1 MIKIPNGS
9 LRADDSA
16 AAAKRKKLRDAL
28 LNGNTVIVNTGE
40 VKAQSE
46 AKPREINQVIPE
58 GKLAFHW
65 YEDNEALLDA
75 EMEAMDKHYP
85 QFKLSKN
92 DDGRLYWVGELNN
105 ITGEN
110 SKWHL
115 QVIYDND
122 HPNNNSY
129 GGSVKIYPIKPVL
142 EDMQKQIGESIPH
155 ILSDSEG
162 YLYICTARKED
173 VRVGSTTTTA
183 AASLA
188 WAAKWIAAF
197 ELWLAGD
204 LTTNEFE
211 SHLV

>member
-9 LRADDSA
+9 LRGDTSD
-16 AAAKRKKLRDAL
+16 AAKRKKLRDAIL
-28 LNGNTVIVNTGE
+28 KGKTVIVNTGE
-40 VKAQSE
+40 VKALSE

-58 GKLAFHW
+58 GKLAFYW
-65 YEDNEALLDA
+65 YDDNEALLDA
-75 EMEAMDKHYP
+75 EMEAMNKHYP

-92 DDGRLYWVGELNN
+92 DDGRLYWVGELKN
-105 ITGEN
+105 ITGNN
-110 SKWHL
+110 SAWHL

-129 GGSVKIYPIKPVL
+129 GGSVKIYPLAPVL
-142 EDMQKQIGESIPH
+142 EELREDVGKDIPH
-155 ILSDSEG
+155 ILNDSEG
-162 YLYICTARKED
+162 YMYICTARPED
-173 VRVGSTTTTA
+173 VRVGTTTTTA

-188 WAAKWIAAF
+188 WATKWIAAC

-211 SHLV
+211 SHLI

>member
-1 MIKIPNGS
+1 MIKIPNGKLLS
-9 LRADDSA
+9 HDDTSA
-16 AAAKRKKLRDAL
+16 AQKRKKLRDTL
-28 LNGNTVIVNTGE
+28 LKGNTVIVNTGE
-40 VKAQSE
+40 VKAQNE
-46 AKPREINQVIPE
+46 TKPQEINQVIPE
-58 GKLAFHW
+58 GKLAYYW
-65 YEDNEALLDA
+65 YENNEPLLDA
-75 EMEAMDKHYP
+75 EMEAMNTHYP

-92 DDGRLYWVGELNN
+92 NDGRLYWIGELNN

-142 EDMQKQIGESIPH
+142 EDMQEQIGESIPH
-155 ILSDSEG
+155 ILSDSDG

-173 VRVGSTTTTA
+173 IRIGATTTTA
-183 AASLA
+183 ASSLA

-197 ELWLAGD
+197 ELWLAGGLD
-204 LTTNEFE
+204 N
-211 SHLV
+211 